1 MIVDLNEIRLNYVN
15 EADNINFFCC
25 LTTKSPVIVLSNE
38 VIVIITASL
47 LQAMGSTGAF
57 RSGYCFRVTWF
68 PQALADLPC
77 IAGFDVSVS
86 NCRHPRLR
94 YFGSVV
100 PVYVVWVKSYVN
112 CLFHFPCVPMVVSVN
127 RSRLLVIYIAVPEPL
142 SPSPKE
148 DLQ

>member
-1 MIVDLNEIRLNYVN
+1 MIVELNEIRLNYVN
-15 EADNINFFCC
+15 EVDNINFFCC
-25 LTTKSPVIVLSNE
+25 LTTKSPVIVLSNK
-38 VIVIITASL
+38 VIFIINASL

-127 RSRLLVIYIAVPEPL
+127 RSRLPVIYIAVPEPVD
-142 SPSPKE
+142 PIA
-148 DLQ
+148 

>member
-15 EADNINFFCC
+15 EVDNINFFCC
-25 LTTKSPVIVLSNE
+25 LTTKSPVIVLSNK
-38 VIVIITASL
+38 VIVIINASL

-127 RSRLLVIYIAVPEPL
+127 RSRLPVIYIAVPEQVDPIA
-142 SPSPKE
+142 
-148 DLQ
+148 

>member
-15 EADNINFFCC
+15 EVDNINFFCC
-25 LTTKSPVIVLSNE
+25 LTTKSPVIVLSNK

-86 NCRHPRLR
+86 KFLIVGIHAC
-94 YFGSVV
+94 SI
-100 PVYVVWVKSYVN
+100 S
-112 CLFHFPCVPMVVSVN
+112 
-127 RSRLLVIYIAVPEPL
+127 APL
-142 SPSPKE
+142 SLFMLFGLS
-148 DLQ
+148 LM